1 MEQIF
6 EFIVNHPLLVGAL
19 VALVCAL
26 LFTEMRKGGPAVST
40 QELTQLV
47 NQGSAIVVDV
57 REKGEF
63 GKGHI
68 VDAVNIPF
76 ARLKD
81 RAAELLKHKDQ
92 SIIVVDAMGQHSGTA
107 SKILKDAGLTKVM
120 KLKGGI
126 NTWQADS
133 LPLVKK

>member
-26 LFTEMRKGGPAVST
+26 IFTEMRRGGPAVTS
-40 QELTQLV
+40 QQLTHLV
-47 NQGSAIVVDV
+47 NQSNAVVVDV

-63 GKGHI
+63 SKGHI
-68 VDAVNIPF
+68 VDALNIPF
-76 ARLKD
+76 AKLKD
-81 RAAELLKHKDQ
+81 RASELEKHKDQ
-92 SIIVVDAMGQHSGTA
+92 PVIVVDAMGQHGGMA
-107 SKILKDAGLTKVM
+107 SKILKEAGLNQVM

-126 NTWQADS
+126 STWQADS
-133 LPLVKK
+133 LPLIKK